1 MYTIV
6 YAVFVVF
13 IYYQIR
19 KEIIMIKK
27 IVVIVIIITTAI
39 AVAEWTLNQIEE
51 GYTPSYP
58 TKLDK

>member
-1 MYTIV
+1 MV

-13 IYYQIR
+13 TYQKR
-19 KEIIMIKK
+19 KIIMIKK
-27 IVVIVIIITTAI
+27 IVVAVIIIATTL
-39 AVAEWTLNQIEE
+39 VVVEWTLSQLEE

>member
-1 MYTIV
+1 MV

-19 KEIIMIKK
+19 KENIMIKK
-27 IVVIVIIITTAI
+27 IVVVVIIITTAI

-58 TKLDK
+58 TNLDK